1 MRAPVRR
8 IRYAQPMMTHTVS
21 TSRRWFLRSTGVL
34 TGGMLVSRY
43 LPDAPL
49 DTSAAAAVQAPPQDA
64 AVEKMRAQL
73 ASAPINT
80 TKLADGLVML
90 SGPGGNVVVLFGGEG
105 KVVVDAF
112 VQPAWPQLKTT
123 LDGLD
128 GSPLKTLIDT
138 HWHFDHADNNANFR
152 SAGAG
157 ILAHENTK
165 KRLSEPHDLLGMH
178 FEASPADALPT
189 DTFADRRTVTA
200 NGDQIILAYVPP
212 AHTDTDILVHFS
224 KGNVL
229 HMGDLF
235 FNGTYPFIDASTRG
249 NINGMISAS
258 DRALQMVDD
267 KTKIVPGHGP
277 LGDRAALQRYRA
289 MLASIRD
296 KVRAQKAKGATLEQV
311 QAAKPTAEFDA
322 QWGKGMMGPAAFVA
336 LVYAGV

>member
-1 MRAPVRR
+1 MKTR
-8 IRYAQPMMTHTVS
+8 MVS
-21 TSRRWFLRSTGVL
+21 TSRRIFLRSTAVL
-34 TGGMLVSRY
+34 TGGALVSCHVPGA
-43 LPDAPL
+43 LI
-49 DTSAAAAVQAPPQDA
+49 DTVAAHGLQAPAQDPV
-64 AVEKMRAQL
+64 VEKMRAQMG
-73 ASAPINT
+73 SAPIET

-90 SGPGGNVVVLFGGEG
+90 SGPGGNVVVLFGREG
-105 KVVVDAF
+105 KVVVDSF
-112 VQPAWPQLKTT
+112 VQPAWSRLKST

-138 HWHFDHADNNANFR
+138 HWHFDHSDNNANFR
-152 SAGAG
+152 SAGAA

-165 KRLSEPHDLLGMH
+165 KRLSEPHDVLGMH
-178 FEASPADALPT
+178 FEPSPAEALPT
-189 DTFADRRTVTA
+189 DTFADRRSVTL
-200 NGDQIILAYVPP
+200 NGDQIILAHVPP

-224 KGNVL
+224 KGNIL

-249 NINGMISAS
+249 TINGMISAS

-277 LGDRAALQRYRA
+277 LGDRGALQKYRT
-289 MLASIRD
+289 MLAAIRD
-296 KVRAQKAKGATLEQV
+296 RVRAQKAKGATLDQV

-322 QWGKGMMGPAAFVA
+322 HWGKGMIGPAAFVA

>member
-1 MRAPVRR
+1 
-8 IRYAQPMMTHTVS
+8 
-21 TSRRWFLRSTGVL
+21 
-34 TGGMLVSRY
+34 
-43 LPDAPL
+43 
-49 DTSAAAAVQAPPQDA
+49 
-64 AVEKMRAQL
+64 
-73 ASAPINT
+73 
-80 TKLADGLVML
+80 ML
-90 SGPGGNVVVLFGGEG
+90 SGPGGNVVVMFGREG
-105 KVVVDAF
+105 KVVVDSF
-112 VQPAWPQLKTT
+112 VQPAWPRLKAA
-123 LDGLD
+123 LDALD

-138 HWHFDHADNNANFR
+138 HWHFDHSDNNANFR

-157 ILAHENTK
+157 IVAHENTK

-178 FEASPADALPT
+178 FEPSPADALPT
-189 DTFADRRTVTA
+189 DTFADRRSVPA

-258 DRALQMVDD
+258 GRALQMVDD
-267 KTKIVPGHGP
+267 KTRIVPGHGP
-277 LGDRAALQRYRA
+277 LGDRAALQRYRT
-289 MLASIRD
+289 MLTAIRD

-311 QAAKPTAEFDA
+311 QADQPTAEFDA
-322 QWGKGMMGPAAFVA
+322 QWGKGMMRPNEFVA

>member
-1 MRAPVRR
+1 
-8 IRYAQPMMTHTVS
+8 MMTDTVPS
-21 TSRRWFLRSTGVL
+21 SRRTFLRSTGVL
-34 TGGMLVSRY
+34 TGGVLISRY
-43 LPDAPL
+43 LPGALVDPVAEAGAQP
-49 DTSAAAAVQAPPQDA
+49 AQDA
-64 AVEKMRAQL
+64 AVEKIRAQIGS
-73 ASAPINT
+73 ASIET
-80 TKLADGLVML
+80 TKLADRLVML
-90 SGPGGNVVVLFGGEG
+90 SGPGGNVVVLSGSEG
-105 KVVVDAF
+105 KVVVDSF
-112 VQPAWPQLKTT
+112 VQPAWPRLKAT

-128 GSPLKTLIDT
+128 GAPLKILIDT
-138 HWHFDHADNNANFR
+138 HWHFDHSDNNANFR

-165 KRLSEPHDLLGMH
+165 KRLAEPHDLLGMH
-178 FEASPADALPT
+178 FEPSPAEALPT

-235 FNGTYPFIDASTRG
+235 FNGAYPFIDASTRG

-258 DRALQMVDD
+258 GRALQMVDD
-267 KTKIVPGHGP
+267 KTRIVPGHGP
-277 LGDRAALQRYRA
+277 LGDRAALQRYRT
-289 MLASIRD
+289 MLTAIRD

-311 QAAKPTAEFDA
+311 QAAKPTAEFDP
-322 QWGKGMMGPAAFVA
+322 QWGKGVMAPNDFVA

>member
-1 MRAPVRR
+1 M
-8 IRYAQPMMTHTVS
+8 
-21 TSRRWFLRSTGVL
+21 FLRSTGVL
-34 TGGMLVSRY
+34 TGGVLASRY
-43 LPDAPL
+43 LPGAVVDTAP
-49 DTSAAAAVQAPPQDA
+49 AGAVPAPRQDPG
-64 AVEKMRAQL
+64 VEKLREQL
-73 ASAPINT
+73 GAAPIET
-80 TKLADGLVML
+80 AKLADGLVML
-90 SGPGGNVVVLFGGEG
+90 SGPGGNVVVLFGREG
-105 KVVVDAF
+105 KVVVDSF
-112 VQPAWPQLKTT
+112 VQPAWPRLKAT

-138 HWHFDHADNNANFR
+138 HWHFDHSDNNANFR

-178 FEASPADALPT
+178 FEPSPAEALPT

-200 NGDQIILAYVPP
+200 NGDQIILAHVLP

-235 FNGTYPFIDASTRG
+235 FNGSYPFIDASTRG
-249 NINGMISAS
+249 TINGMISAS

-277 LGDRAALQRYRA
+277 LGDRMALRRYRT
-289 MLASIRD
+289 MLATIRD
-296 KVRAQKAKGATLEQV
+296 RVRAQKAKGATLEQV
-311 QAAKPTAEFDA
+311 QAAKPTAEFDT
-322 QWGKGMMGPAAFVA
+322 QWGKGMMGPNAFVA

>member
-1 MRAPVRR
+1 MTRR
-8 IRYAQPMMTHTVS
+8 FQ
-21 TSRRWFLRSTGVL
+21 RRGGCSCARRVF
-34 TGGMLVSRY
+34 TGGILASRY
-43 LPDAPL
+43 LPDAL
-49 DTSAAAAVQAPPQDA
+49 VETAAAAGVQAPPQDP
-64 AVEKMRAQL
+64 AVEKMRAQMG
-73 ASAPINT
+73 SAAVET

-90 SGPGGNVVVLFGGEG
+90 SGPGGNVVVLFGRDG
-105 KVVVDAF
+105 KVVVDSF
-112 VQPAWPQLKTT
+112 VQPAWPRLKAT

-178 FEASPADALPT
+178 FEPSPPEALPT
-189 DTFADRRTVTA
+189 RPFTDRRTRDGKRRSV
-200 NGDQIILAYVPP
+200 ILAYVPP

-224 KGNVL
+224 KANVL

-235 FNGTYPFIDASTRG
+235 FNGMYPFIDASTGG
-249 NINGMISAS
+249 NINGMIAAS

-277 LGDRAALQRYRA
+277 LGDRVALRKYRTV
-289 MLASIRD
+289 LATIRD
-296 KVRAQKAKGATLEQV
+296 RVRAQKSARGQRSSRSRPQSRPRSSTPRGARGCSGRTSSWRSST
-311 QAAKPTAEFDA
+311 PGSD
-322 QWGKGMMGPAAFVA
+322 
-336 LVYAGV
+336 

>member
-1 MRAPVRR
+1 
-8 IRYAQPMMTHTVS
+8 MMMHTVS
-21 TSRRWFLRSTGVL
+21 SSRRTFLRSTGVV
-34 TGGMLVSRY
+34 TGGVLISRY
-43 LPDAPL
+43 LPDPL
-49 DTSAAAAVQAPPQDA
+49 VGTVAATGIQAPPQDA
-64 AVEKMRAQL
+64 AVEKMRAQMG
-73 ASAPINT
+73 SAPIET

-90 SGPGGNVVVLFGGEG
+90 SGPGGNVVVMLGREG
-105 KVVVDAF
+105 KVVVDSF
-112 VQPAWPQLKTT
+112 VQPAWPRLKAT

-138 HWHFDHADNNANFR
+138 HWHFDHSDNNANFR

-157 ILAHENTK
+157 IVAHENTK

-178 FEASPADALPT
+178 FEPSPADALPT

-258 DRALQMVDD
+258 GRALQMVDD
-267 KTKIVPGHGP
+267 KTRIVPGHGP
-277 LGDRAALQRYRA
+277 LGDRAALQRYRT
-289 MLASIRD
+289 MLTAIRD

-311 QAAKPTAEFDA
+311 QADKPTAEFDA
-322 QWGKGMMGPAAFVA
+322 QWGKGMMGPNDFVA

>member
-1 MRAPVRR
+1 M
-8 IRYAQPMMTHTVS
+8 
-21 TSRRWFLRSTGVL
+21 FLRSTGVL
-34 TGGMLVSRY
+34 TGGILASRY
-43 LPDAPL
+43 LPDAL
-49 DTSAAAAVQAPPQDA
+49 VETAAAAGVQAPPQDA

-73 ASAPINT
+73 GSAPIET
-80 TKLADGLVML
+80 AKLADGLVML
-90 SGPGGNVVVLFGGEG
+90 SGPGGNVVVLFGREG
-105 KVVVDAF
+105 KVVVDSF
-112 VQPAWPQLKTT
+112 LQPAWPRLKAT

-178 FEASPADALPT
+178 FEPSPAEALPT

-200 NGDQIILAYVPP
+200 NGDQIILAHVPP

-224 KGNVL
+224 KANVL

-235 FNGTYPFIDASTRG
+235 FNGIYPFIDASTRG
-249 NINGMISAS
+249 TINGMISAS

-267 KTKIVPGHGP
+267 RTKIVPGHGP
-277 LGDRAALQRYRA
+277 LGDRVALRKYRT
-289 MLASIRD
+289 MLATIRD
-296 KVRAQKAKGATLEQV
+296 RVRAQKAKGATLEEI

-322 QWGKGMMGPAAFVA
+322 EWGKGMLGPNQFVA

>member
-1 MRAPVRR
+1 
-8 IRYAQPMMTHTVS
+8 MMTDTVPS
-21 TSRRWFLRSTGVL
+21 SRRTFLRSTGVL
-34 TGGMLVSRY
+34 TGGVLISRY
-43 LPDAPL
+43 LPGALVDPVAEADAQ
-49 DTSAAAAVQAPPQDA
+49 AAQDA
-64 AVEKMRAQL
+64 AVEKIRAQIG
-73 ASAPINT
+73 SAPIET
-80 TKLADGLVML
+80 TKLADRLVML
-90 SGPGGNVVVLFGGEG
+90 SGPGGNVVVLSGSEG
-105 KVVVDAF
+105 KVVVDSF
-112 VQPAWPQLKTT
+112 VQPAWPRLKAT

-128 GSPLKTLIDT
+128 GAPLKILIDT
-138 HWHFDHADNNANFR
+138 HWHFDHSDNNANFR

-165 KRLSEPHDLLGMH
+165 KRLAEPHDLLGMH
-178 FEASPADALPT
+178 FEPSPAEALPT

-235 FNGTYPFIDASTRG
+235 FNGAYPFIDASTRG

-258 DRALQMVDD
+258 GRALQMVDD
-267 KTKIVPGHGP
+267 KTRIVPGHGP
-277 LGDRAALQRYRA
+277 LGDRAALQRYRT
-289 MLASIRD
+289 MLTAIRD

-311 QAAKPTAEFDA
+311 QAAKPTAEFDP
-322 QWGKGMMGPAAFVA
+322 QWGKGMMAPNDFVA

>member
-1 MRAPVRR
+1 MKTQMVG
-8 IRYAQPMMTHTVS
+8 
-21 TSRRWFLRSTGVL
+21 TSRRIFLRSTAVL
-34 TGGMLVSRY
+34 TGGALVSRY
-43 LPDAPL
+43 LPGAL
-49 DTSAAAAVQAPPQDA
+49 IHTVAAHGLQAPAQDP
-64 AVEKMRAQL
+64 AVDKMRAQMG
-73 ASAPINT
+73 AAPIET

-90 SGPGGNVVVLFGGEG
+90 SGPGGNVVVLFGPEG
-105 KVVVDAF
+105 KVVVDSF
-112 VQPAWPQLKTT
+112 VQPAWPRLKAT

-138 HWHFDHADNNANFR
+138 HWHFDHSDNNANFR
-152 SAGAG
+152 AAGAG

-178 FEASPADALPT
+178 LEPSPAEALPT
-189 DTFADRRTVTA
+189 DTFADRRSVTL
-200 NGDQIILAYVPP
+200 NGDQIILAHVPP

-249 NINGMISAS
+249 TINGMIAAS

-277 LGDRAALQRYRA
+277 LGDRAALQKYRT
-289 MLASIRD
+289 MLAAIRD

-322 QWGKGMMGPAAFVA
+322 HWGKGMMGPAAFVA

>member
-1 MRAPVRR
+1 
-8 IRYAQPMMTHTVS
+8 MMTHPS
-21 TSRRWFLRSTGVL
+21 SASRRRFLRSTGVL
-34 TGGMLVSRY
+34 TGGVLVSRY
-43 LPDAPL
+43 LPGALL
-49 DTSAAAAVQAPPQDA
+49 DAAVAARMQAPAEDP
-64 AVEKMRAQL
+64 AVEKMRAQMG
-73 ASAPINT
+73 AAPIET

-90 SGPGGNVVVLFGGEG
+90 SGPGGNVVVHFGREG
-105 KVVVDAF
+105 KVVVDSF
-112 VQPAWPQLKTT
+112 VRPAWPGLKAT

-128 GSPLKTLIDT
+128 GAPLKTLINT
-138 HWHFDHADNNANFR
+138 HWHIDHADNNANFR

-178 FEASPADALPT
+178 FNPPPAEALPT
-189 DTFADRRTVTA
+189 DTFADRRSVTA
-200 NGDQIILAYVPP
+200 NGDQIILAHVPP

-235 FNGTYPFIDASTRG
+235 FNGTFPFIDASTRG

-277 LGDRAALQRYRA
+277 LGDKGALQRYRA
-289 MLASIRD
+289 MLAAVRD

-322 QWGKGMMGPAAFVA
+322 QWGKGMMGPDAFVA

>member
-1 MRAPVRR
+1 M
-8 IRYAQPMMTHTVS
+8 
-21 TSRRWFLRSTGVL
+21 FLRSTGVL
-34 TGGMLVSRY
+34 TGGVLISRY
-43 LPDAPL
+43 MPDAL
-49 DTSAAAAVQAPPQDA
+49 VDTVAAARVQAPVQDA
-64 AVEKMRAQL
+64 AVEKMRAQMG
-73 ASAPINT
+73 SAPIET

-90 SGPGGNVVVLFGGEG
+90 SGPGGNVVVLFGPEG
-105 KVVVDAF
+105 KVVVDSF
-112 VQPAWPQLKTT
+112 VQPAWPRLKAT

-138 HWHFDHADNNANFR
+138 HWHFDHSDNNANFR

-178 FEASPADALPT
+178 FEPSPPDALPT
-189 DTFADRRTVTA
+189 DTFADRRTVNV

-258 DRALQMVDD
+258 GRALQMVDD
-267 KTKIVPGHGP
+267 KTRIVPGHGP
-277 LGDRAALQRYRA
+277 LGDRAALQRYRT
-289 MLASIRD
+289 MLTAIRD

-311 QAAKPTAEFDA
+311 QAARPTAEFDA
-322 QWGKGMMGPAAFVA
+322 QWGKGMMAPNDFVA